1 VAIKVGFAIL
11 AKSMKIGKSLSAIH
25 LNAQRFLNALK
36 TCCQKDTMKQRL
48 EPEELHA
55 RLIVTIGIILAV
67 VFAGSIFSLLYAFL
81 FITQPL
87 GEQAPNDKAA
97 IDLITTLCTFLTGT
111 LTGLVS
117 ANGLK
122 SKKKTEE

>member
-1 VAIKVGFAIL
+1 MAIKVGFAIL
-11 AKSMKIGKSLSAIH
+11 ANSMKIGKSLSAIH

-36 TCCQKDTMKQRL
+36 TCCQKDTMRQRL
-48 EPEELHA
+48 APEELHA
-55 RLIVTIGIILAV
+55 RLIVSIGIILSM
-67 VFAGSIFSLLYAFL
+67 VFAVSIFSLLYAFL

-97 IDLITTLCTFLTGT
+97 IDLITTLTTFLTGT

-117 ANGLK
+117 ANGLR

>member
-1 VAIKVGFAIL
+1 MAIKAGLDTHV
-11 AKSMKIGKSLSAIH
+11 KSMRTGISLSAIR
-25 LNAQRFLNALK
+25 LNAQRLVNALK

-48 EPEELHA
+48 APEELHA
-55 RLIVTIGIILAV
+55 RLIVSIGIILSM
-67 VFAGSIFSLLYAFL
+67 VFAVSIFSLLYAFL

-97 IDLITTLCTFLTGT
+97 IDLITTLTTFLTGT